1 MSFKIKIMLA
11 IATACILCAVIGIFV
26 SHSRVRDMGDLGLI
40 AKSRAILSRLE
51 SVRSYIASQGL
62 LDDLIKKNVKL
73 YPDGKLPESAR
84 LEVLKSV
91 PVFASLKVGAEEA
104 VKENYKFRVFSD
116 EPRNKDNKATEA
128 EMEIFR
134 KFGADSSLPEIVDIK
149 SDVVTVYRPVR
160 LSEKQGC
167 LLCHGDPQNSPFKN
181 GNDILGHP
189 MENWSDGK
197 LHGVFAIIS
206 ETKEIRSAANTATL
220 TIVLCSLGAAI
231 FALVFGYF
239 LMRGSLQT
247 LSLIAK
253 NLKEAG
259 EQTFLAG
266 NEINVQSQALSSST
280 SESAASLEETTA
292 STEEMSSMIKLNA
305 DNAESARE
313 LSSACEQ
320 KARQGKTEVERLI
333 LAMTDISISS
343 KKIEEIISV
352 IDDISFQTNLLAL
365 NAAVEA
371 ARAGEQGKGFSV
383 VAEAVRALAQR
394 SASSAKEISGLI
406 KESVEKIH
414 QGTRIAEASGS
425 ALTEIVTSVEKVA
438 SLNTEISGASREQS
452 VGVININKAINEL
465 DRVTQ
470 QNAAAAEETAASSEE
485 LSAQSKQLHALV
497 DQLTL
502 VIHGGAEIVLDPTS
516 ASGNSSGRSSYES
529 ALPLDD
535 FKPSA
540 PAKTHSRISSI
551 DEFNR

>member
-1 MSFKIKIMLA
+1 MSFKNKIMLA
-11 IATACILCAVIGIFV
+11 IAISCTMCAIAGVFV
-26 SHSRVRDMGDLGLI
+26 SYAKVSDMGDQGLI

-51 SVRSYIASQGL
+51 SVRNYVAAQGF

-73 YPDGKLPESAR
+73 FPDGKLTDEAK

-91 PVFASLKVGAEEA
+91 PVFAALKVGSEDAA
-104 VKENYKFRVFSD
+104 KENYQFRVFSD

-128 EMEIFR
+128 ELEIFR
-134 KFGADSSLPEIVDIK
+134 KFGNDSNLPEIVESIDNKVI
-149 SDVVTVYRPVR
+149 VYRPVR

-167 LLCHGDPQNSPFKN
+167 LFCHGNPQNSPFKN
-181 GNDILGHP
+181 GKDIVGHE

-206 ETKEIRSAANTATL
+206 DTKAVKAAANTATMN
-220 TIVLCSLGAAI
+220 IIFWSFGAAAI
-231 FALVFGYF
+231 ALAIGFI
-239 LMRGSLQT
+239 LIRGPLSSLDQ
-247 LSLIAK
+247 IATS
-253 NLKEAG
+253 LKEAG
-259 EQTFLAG
+259 EQTSLAG
-266 NEINVQSQALSSST
+266 NEINVQSQSLSSST

-313 LSSACEQ
+313 LSSSCEQ
-320 KARQGKTEVERLI
+320 KARFGKTEVERLI
-333 LAMTDISISS
+333 LAMTDISTSS

-371 ARAGEQGKGFSV
+371 ARAGEQGRGFSV

-394 SASSAKEISGLI
+394 SAASAKEISSLI
-406 KESVEKIH
+406 KESVEKIS
-414 QGTRIAEASGS
+414 QGTRIAEASGV
-425 ALTEIVTSVEKVA
+425 ALTEIVSSVEKVA

-470 QNAAAAEETAASSEE
+470 QNAASAEETAAASEE
-485 LSAQSKQLHALV
+485 LSAQSKQLHLLV
-497 DQLTL
+497 ANLISVMSGKNL
-502 VIHGGAEIVLDPTS
+502 S
-516 ASGNSSGRSSYES
+516 AFERVKQPATKQSYEN
-529 ALPLDD
+529 ALPLKEFGPKSSAKVSPRIGSISD
-535 FKPSA
+535 FNK
-540 PAKTHSRISSI
+540 
-551 DEFNR
+551 DG